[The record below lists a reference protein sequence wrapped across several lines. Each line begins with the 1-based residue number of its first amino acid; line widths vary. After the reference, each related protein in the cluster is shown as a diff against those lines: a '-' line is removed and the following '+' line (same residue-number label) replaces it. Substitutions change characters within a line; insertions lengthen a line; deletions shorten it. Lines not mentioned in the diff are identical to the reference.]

1 VSVQQALELD
11 TISAAR
17 IASQERDRGS
27 LEVGKLGDFVEM
39 NDEPLAVD
47 STDIKDVLVEM
58 SVIGRDVVDPRA

>member
-11 TISAAR
+11 TISAVG
-17 IASQERDRGS
+17 IASLETDRGS

>member
-1 VSVQQALELD
+1 MSVQQALELD
-11 TISAAR
+11 TISAVG
-17 IASQERDRGS
+17 IASLETDRGS